1 MIFQAPKSLKNGPSF
16 GTHCLILREYAQY
29 YRPGEIG
36 KKLDSKLGC
45 EFLYTFWDI
54 LYTGVFGY
62 AESNSQVRFLIFC
75 LLDLFFR
82 GQTPSVG
89 YKGQISFLSHF
100 HILVLQKMVVLHIKL
115 FSRKMRFR
123 KSLFWQLPVLICRH
137 KAEKNLVG

>member
-1 MIFQAPKSLKNGPSF
+1 MKYQS
-16 GTHCLILREYAQY
+16 
-29 YRPGEIG
+29 
-36 KKLDSKLGC
+36 GC

-89 YKGQISFLSHF
+89 YEGQISFLSHYY
-100 HILVLQKMVVLHIKL
+100 LLSYVGTSENGGVAYKTVQQKNALQKIIILTTSGFDNVVIRPE
-115 FSRKMRFR
+115 S
-123 KSLFWQLPVLICRH
+123 
-137 KAEKNLVG
+137 A

>member
-1 MIFQAPKSLKNGPSF
+1 MA
-16 GTHCLILREYAQY
+16 

-62 AESNSQVRFLIFC
+62 AEFNSQVRFLIFC

-89 YKGQISFLSHF
+89 YEGQIAFLSYYHM
-100 HILVLQKMVVLHIKL
+100 LELQKMVVSHIKL

-123 KSLFWQLPVLICRH
+123 KSLF
-137 KAEKNLVG
+137 

>member
-1 MIFQAPKSLKNGPSF
+1 MLHCKKCSSFSDDVILRARQIEIFSGSLKSF
-16 GTHCLILREYAQY
+16 ENQPLLCRYLLICL

-89 YKGQISFLSHF
+89 YEGQISFLSHF
-100 HILVLQKMVVLHIKL
+100 HMLVLQKMVVSHIKL

-123 KSLFWQLPVLICRH
+123 KSLF
-137 KAEKNLVG
+137 

>member
-1 MIFQAPKSLKNGPSF
+1 MTP
-16 GTHCLILREYAQY
+16 LRPRMAKDARDELNPLSHGKALNYFCKLWIES
-29 YRPGEIG
+29 YRPGEIL
-36 KKLDSKLGC
+36 KYRSGC

-89 YKGQISFLSHF
+89 YEGQISFLSHF
-100 HILVLQKMVVLHIKL
+100 HMLVLQKMVVSHIKL

-123 KSLFWQLPVLICRH
+123 KSLFWQLPVLIMSS
-137 KAEKNLVG
+137 